1 MPTLRRPK
9 VVKVHADGCSPAN
22 LELFKDKDTV
32 IFVRSEPGAPAQVH
46 LSSPALFGTATCAV
60 GATAEEAT
68 PYPAQTP
75 GNYTIGPSAGAAGQA
90 GTKGTVQ
97 VLCLGI
103 SGAMGAGDSGTI
115 KVNR

>member
-1 MPTLRRPK
+1 MPTTRRPK
-9 VVKVHADGCSPAN
+9 VVKVHAEGCTPAS

-32 IFVRSEPGAPAQVH
+32 VFVRSDAKAPATVH
-46 LSSPALFGTATCAV
+46 LDSPALFGTTTCAV
-60 GATAEEAT
+60 GTSADEAT
-68 PYPAQTP
+68 PYAAQTP
-75 GNYTIGPSAGAAGQA
+75 GNYTIAATPVAANQA
-90 GTKGTVQ
+90 GTKGTVR